1 MLADPMTPPPGSA
14 DGTGGGRADR
24 EGAEL
29 RSRIGEKLHAI
40 LGALDAGFAEREE
53 ETRLLLLAL
62 LAGHHVLLLGPPG
75 TGKSLLAR
83 AVCRAFATS
92 VTDSTTA
99 VDPTARSDARYF
111 EYLLTRFSHPD
122 ELFGPISIPGLKQED
137 YRRLT
142 EGYLPRAEI
151 AFIDEIF
158 KASSAILNSLLGII
172 NERIFHCGRHREV
185 VPLLGLIGAS
195 NEPPDPEG
203 GLGALWDRFLVRLEV
218 SAIEATDRFLE
229 VALGQ
234 LPEVNIPAEL
244 RFTGDDV
251 RALRVQAQATAV
263 PETAR
268 VALVALRAGL
278 QEAGIAASDRRFRQ
292 AVELLRV
299 AAWTAGRSAVGL
311 TDVMLLGHCFGDPT
325 ADEGVV
331 RGIVRRALDLALAPA
346 VGFEADG
353 EHVPGV
359 DLAAAWQGVA
369 DHKVDPG
376 SVQAAYDER
385 FAALER
391 FEGVLAGAAAALGE
405 VRVAA
410 LGEVESSPWLVQVPA
425 RMLAVFVNAQR
436 KIDAYAAAARRHR
449 DELSGLDLHGALLQR
464 LKLAQAGP
472 LTTAV
477 DDGIGPF
484 RSRDVEVA
492 LWLVP
497 PGEEPEGWIPLSTTG
512 WLLFEAAPRIAGRV
526 QRKLLDRA
534 LAEGRP
540 LDDTGHWYT
549 TVTTLDLDEAAIFA
563 IGSDWPALQ
572 RFASERGVVPGSP
585 ALAAL
590 RALSE
595 HLRSAGMPRLPP
607 LPEVRLPDTNVR

>member
-1 MLADPMTPPPGSA
+1 MVADHSLDAPADSLSA
-14 DGTGGGRADR
+14 KVPHEA
-24 EGAEL
+24 AEI
-29 RSRIGEKLHAI
+29 RSRIREKLRAI
-40 LGALDAGFAEREE
+40 LAALDAGFVEREAE
-53 ETRLLLLAL
+53 SRLLLLAL
-62 LAGHHVLLLGPPG
+62 LSGHHVLLLGPPG

-83 AVCRAFATS
+83 AACKAFAS
-92 VTDSTTA
+92 AVTDIASA
-99 VDPTARSDARYF
+99 AAPTARSDARYF

-218 SAIEATDRFLE
+218 APIGASDRFLD
-229 VALGQ
+229 VALGM
-234 LPEVNIPAEL
+234 LPEVAIAPEQRL
-244 RFTGDDV
+244 DGDEV
-251 RALRVQAQATAV
+251 RALRMFAGSVTV

-299 AAWTAGRSAVGL
+299 AAWTAGREAVGL

-325 ADEGVV
+325 VDEATLRV
-331 RGIVRRALDLALAPA
+331 ILRRALDEALAPF
-346 VGFEADG
+346 VGVTDTAGDG
-353 EHVPGV
+353 I
-359 DLAAAWQGVA
+359 DLAAEWRRVA
-369 DHKVDPG
+369 DHQVDPS

-391 FEGVLAGAAAALGE
+391 FEGVLASADGALSE
-405 VRVAA
+405 VRLAA
-410 LGEVESSPWLVQVPA
+410 LGEVESSPWLVEVPT
-425 RMLAVFVNAQR
+425 RLLAVFVNAQR
-436 KIDAYAAAARRHR
+436 KLDAFRAASLRHR

-464 LKLAQAGP
+464 LKLAQASPTNIGG
-472 LTTAV
+472 
-477 DDGIGPF
+477 DDGIGAF
-484 RSRDVEVA
+484 RARDAEVA

-540 LDDTGHWYT
+540 LDDTGHWYA
-549 TVTTLDLDEAAIFA
+549 TVTTFDLDEAAIFA
-563 IGSDWPALQ
+563 LGSDWPSLQ
-572 RFASERGVVPGSP
+572 RFANDRGVVPGSP
-585 ALAAL
+585 GLAAL
-590 RALSE
+590 RELSE

-607 LPEVRLPDTNVR
+607 LPDVLLPDPALR